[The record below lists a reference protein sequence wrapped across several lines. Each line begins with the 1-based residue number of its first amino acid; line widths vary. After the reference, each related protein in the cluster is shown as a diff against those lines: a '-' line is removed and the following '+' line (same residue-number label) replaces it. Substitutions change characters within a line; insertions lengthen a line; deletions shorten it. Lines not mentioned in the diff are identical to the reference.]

1 MVVVVRIPAFSPED
15 GRMTTI
21 VVVVILIGEEETETV
36 TANVREAQITDG
48 RLTHQT
54 MIVTAMFVRIVIMID
69 VIVVTESMTM
79 MIADAMTKFKKAC
92 TFVQALCM
100 L

>member
-15 GRMTTI
+15 GRTTTI

-69 VIVVTESMTM
+69 VIIVTESMT

-100 L
+100 Q